1 MGSENVIEFTDAN
14 FEQEALKSEVPVLV
28 DLWAEWC
35 MPCRMQAPIIAELA
49 EEYAGKVKVGN
60 LDTDSN
66 RQTAAQL
73 NITAIPTL
81 LMLKDGQVAKKLVG
95 LQNKKDL
102 KAILDEMLA

>member
-35 MPCRMQAPIIAELA
+35 MPCRMQAPIIHELA

-66 RQTAAQL
+66 RQTAGQL

-81 LMLKDGQVAKKLVG
+81 LVLKDGEVAKKLVG

>member
-14 FEQEALKSEVPVLV
+14 FEQEALKSQVPVLV

-35 MPCRMQAPIIAELA
+35 TPCRMQAPIIEELA
-49 EEYAGKVKVGN
+49 DDYAGKVKVGK
-60 LDTDSN
+60 LDTDAS
-66 RQTAAQL
+66 RQTAGQL

-81 LMLKDGQVAKKLVG
+81 LVLKGGKVVKKLVG